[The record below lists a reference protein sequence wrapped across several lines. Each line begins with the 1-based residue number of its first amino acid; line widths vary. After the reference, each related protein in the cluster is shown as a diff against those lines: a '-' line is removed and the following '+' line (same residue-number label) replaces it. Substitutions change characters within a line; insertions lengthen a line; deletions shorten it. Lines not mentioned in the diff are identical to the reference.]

1 MAKTTNDHIRDRN
14 GINSKQDVID
24 LKERMEELD
33 RVMNEN
39 FSEAQHNRILKL
51 RKKQNDH
58 ARFEIN
64 ERKIDKEIEHLILYF
79 TPDLRKNMAELDHVI
94 SLVKKN
100 E

>member
-1 MAKTTNDHIRDRN
+1 MAKTTNDHIRERN

-24 LKERMEELD
+24 LKDRIEELD
-33 RVMNEN
+33 RVMDEN

-51 RKKQNDH
+51 RKRQSDY
-58 ARFEIN
+58 ARFEMH
-64 ERKIDKEIEHLILYF
+64 ERKIDREIEHLILYF
-79 TPDLRKNMAELDHVI
+79 TPELRKNMAELDHVI